1 MLDEKKAPSKMRT
14 FRFNDAME
22 KDLSFLMNLW
32 GCTATDALARALT
45 NVTTLE
51 RMYIVQTNVKRE
63 QPDKRAVWETEM
75 KHRIY
80 SEPLA
85 YIHDLSTDD
94 VPEDTSAPDE
104 LPTAASVEPVA
115 PIQTQTAA
123 EIEPTPTPIIKDVSQ
138 TDTLAPAKDTAGSAA
153 ASVPTKT
160 KGGNRVVWQFK
171 FFLKGNHSQKP
182 DGSPSGKTAE
192 IAIDHAKKWLA
203 ENGLPDME
211 LRFKDEKHCT
221 TIRF

>member
-1 MLDEKKAPSKMRT
+1 MAIERIPSKMRT

-22 KDLSFLMNLW
+22 GDLAFLMEMW
-32 GCTATDALARALT
+32 GCTATDALTRALCSSAA
-45 NVTTLE
+45 LE
-51 RMYIVQTNVKRE
+51 R
-63 QPDKRAVWETEM
+63 
-75 KHRIY
+75 
-80 SEPLA
+80 A
-85 YIHDLSTDD
+85 YAICRPTSGIHTAPA

-123 EIEPTPTPIIKDVSQ
+123 EIEPTPTPIIKGVSQ

-160 KGGNRVVWQFK
+160 KGGNKVRWQFK
-171 FFLKGNHSQKP
+171 IYLKGNHSQKP
-182 DGSPSGKTAE
+182 DGAPCGETAE
-192 IAIDHAKKWLA
+192 IAIDHAKKWLV

-211 LRFKDEKHCT
+211 LRFKDGKHCT